1 MPRLRTLRFD
11 GLVGPAKDVRNNGLA
26 GRTGRPR
33 VYFSKP
39 KTDAKMIAIYKDK
52 DQFLLLP
59 TIGFVFDNGGIWITI
74 AIACWGVS
82 FRVYRFPDV

>member
-11 GLVGPAKDVRNNGLA
+11 GLVGPAKDVRNNGMA
-26 GRTGRPR
+26 CCIGRPG

-39 KTDAKMIAIYKDK
+39 ETDAKMIAIYKDK

-59 TIGFVFDNGGIWITI
+59 TIGFVFDNGIWLTI
-74 AIACWGVS
+74 AIACWGIS
-82 FRVYRFPDV
+82 FRVYRFPDD